1 MAISRANIGKEIK
14 MSGSKKIKKYKK
26 GKQVDKQGVE
36 KSLPVK
42 VFTKGKFNP
51 SRTGAMTSEN
61 WLVGLNKSIY
71 GDKKIP
77 KKSTPDNPR
86 GIDERIHNKLIELK
100 KKKKKKVQK
109 KKEGGMILDAKF
121 VASFYN

>member
-14 MSGSKKIKKYKK
+14 MAGSKKVKKYKK
-26 GKQVDKQGVE
+26 GKQVDKHGVE

-51 SRTGAMTSEN
+51 DKTGSIKSEN
-61 WLVGLNKSIY
+61 YFIELNKSVY

-77 KKSTPDNPR
+77 KESIPDNPR
-86 GIDERIHNKLIELK
+86 GLDERIHNKLIELK

-121 VASFYN
+121 VASFYD

>member
-1 MAISRANIGKEIK
+1 MAISRANIGQEIK
-14 MSGSKKIKKYKK
+14 MAGSKKVKKYKK
-26 GKQVDKQGVE
+26 GKQVDKHGVE

-42 VFTKGKFNP
+42 VFTKGKYNP
-51 SRTGAMTSEN
+51 SKSGEIEAGN
-61 WLVGLNKSIY
+61 WILGLNKKVY
-71 GDKKIP
+71 GDRKIP

-100 KKKKKKVQK
+100 KKKKVQK

-121 VASFYN
+121 VASFYD